1 MPIHRS
7 NTTTG
12 CAATS
17 RPSLYKNLAT
27 VRASLRQC
35 APNSQVGNR
44 ANGYRIHT
52 TSPTRSPMQHTD
64 IPASGSYRVERIS
77 GLLPP
82 GLGKTIDGDRG
93 VTTLGGHPVASF
105 GTAGRSLIYDW
116 LPVRDRLQRE
126 PDGSWTGRGI
136 VAGIEFCRF
145 RLVPEDT
152 PGEDPL

>member
-1 MPIHRS
+1 M
-7 NTTTG
+7 TD
-12 CAATS
+12 
-17 RPSLYKNLAT
+17 
-27 VRASLRQC
+27 
-35 APNSQVGNR
+35 
-44 ANGYRIHT
+44 
-52 TSPTRSPMQHTD
+52 HTD

-93 VTTLGGHPVASF
+93 VTTLAGKPLARF

-116 LPVRDRLQRE
+116 LPVRDRLERE

-136 VAGIEFCRF
+136 VAGVEFCRF

-152 PGEDPL
+152 PAEDTL